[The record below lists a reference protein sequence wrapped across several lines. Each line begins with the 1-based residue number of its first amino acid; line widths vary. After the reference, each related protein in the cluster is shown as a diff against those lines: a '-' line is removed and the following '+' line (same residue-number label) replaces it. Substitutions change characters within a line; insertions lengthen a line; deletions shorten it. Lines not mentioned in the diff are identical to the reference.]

1 MRYIITLLP
10 TLATLLLECPVTDMF
25 QKSHEIK
32 ICHQQ
37 VTHDSPFFFVS
48 TEDANSPKVRPWQ
61 AILQNLLRSKS
72 PLIWDLAN
80 DDNLREITVVIIKWA
95 AGLVIILM
103 RFLLR
108 RQ

>member
-1 MRYIITLLP
+1 MIPRSSLSPRRMQTRL
-10 TLATLLLECPVTDMF
+10 
-25 QKSHEIK
+25 KS
-32 ICHQQ
+32 
-37 VTHDSPFFFVS
+37 DLG
-48 TEDANSPKVRPWQ
+48 RPYE
-61 AILQNLLRSKS
+61 QNLLRSKS